1 MCRNATDFYVLILGP
16 ATLLNLL
23 VLILF
28 LVEHTSYF
36 IEELKGDI
44 QSTEWI
50 LGQRARMPAVSNW
63 YSHLGVDQLHAALEP
78 GATPLKIRTIPSRD
92 LSLVGDV
99 VDAAVL
105 EEDGISMCSNPPHIA
120 LLLSAQFSGS
130 SAASRN

>member
-1 MCRNATDFYVLILGP
+1 MQLIFNVLILGP

-50 LGQRARMPAVSNW
+50 LGQRAWMPAVSNW
-63 YSHLGVDQLHAALEP
+63 YSHLGVDQLHAALEL
-78 GATPLKIRTIPSRD
+78 GATPLKIQRPQSGVRWGGCC
-92 LSLVGDV
+92 SGGGRWYKH
-99 VDAAVL
+99 VL
-105 EEDGISMCSNPPHIA
+105 
-120 LLLSAQFSGS
+120 
-130 SAASRN
+130 

>member
-1 MCRNATDFYVLILGP
+1 MQLIFNVNS

-50 LGQRARMPAVSNW
+50 LGQRAWMPAVSNW
-63 YSHLGVDQLHAALEP
+63 YSHLGDSAACSPEL
-78 GATPLKIRTIPSRD
+78 GATPLKIQRPQSGVRWGGCC
-92 LSLVGDV
+92 SGGGRWYKH
-99 VDAAVL
+99 VL
-105 EEDGISMCSNPPHIA
+105 
-120 LLLSAQFSGS
+120 
-130 SAASRN
+130 

>member
-1 MCRNATDFYVLILGP
+1 MCGNATDFYVFILGP

-50 LGQRARMPAVSNW
+50 LGQRAWMPAVSNW

-92 LSLVGDV
+92 LSLV
-99 VDAAVL
+99 
-105 EEDGISMCSNPPHIA
+105 
-120 LLLSAQFSGS
+120 
-130 SAASRN
+130 

>member
-1 MCRNATDFYVLILGP
+1 MCGNATDFYVFILGP

-92 LSLVGDV
+92 LSLVWDV

-105 EEDGISMCSNPPHIA
+105 EEDGISMCSNPPRIA

-130 SAASRN
+130 SAASGN

>member
-1 MCRNATDFYVLILGP
+1 MCGNATDFYVFILGP

-92 LSLVGDV
+92 LSLVWDV
-99 VDAAVL
+99 VDAVVL
-105 EEDGISMCSNPPHIA
+105 EEDGISMCSNPPRIA